1 MSCQLS
7 VVSCQ
12 NDEGLWQPATSN
24 QQLEITTMEYNR
36 RDPDDRFEQIS
47 RSLMR
52 WVLGPGLLSVHV
64 GAYLITLVS
73 LLLWNFART
82 PDDIWVDDPLRRWGL
97 VVVFH
102 ATAVGAGL
110 AAWRL
115 MRLGESSAPQ
125 QTRPQAPRRSLA
137 PAAVVTHAESNGAAP
152 RSAAATATAE
162 EWARRWL
169 RESVRVV
176 RDAVGPST
184 VSNGHEAN
192 GHAQRASAS
201 AVAGPEITEWGVLFA
216 RRAREMMSSARD
228 HLSPQSRPANGS
240 PAAETSTDLA
250 STWPAGTEAARP
262 APPNGTWPA
271 PTNGAIHASEPTALP
286 EQSNGSVPHFPV
298 ETTPVITDTMVN
310 AATASGD
317 DVPLTSTVS
326 EDARWTWVEAAAA
339 AWLARRE
346 MDDPP
351 ADPVEAPPPPAD
363 GPTASP

>member
-1 MSCQLS
+1 MDYS
-7 VVSCQ
+7 
-12 NDEGLWQPATSN
+12 
-24 QQLEITTMEYNR
+24 R

-47 RSLMR
+47 RNLMR

-64 GAYLITLVS
+64 GAYLITLVA

-82 PDDIWVDDPLRRWGL
+82 PSDIWVDDPLRRWGL

-115 MRLGESSAPQ
+115 MRLGESATTPEPRASV
-125 QTRPQAPRRSLA
+125 PRRSLA
-137 PAAVVTHAESNGAAP
+137 PAAPVAQPEPNGVAP
-152 RSAAATATAE
+152 RSAVATATAE

-169 RESVRVV
+169 RESVRIV
-176 RDAVGPST
+176 RDAVGPGAVT
-184 VSNGHEAN
+184 NGHEDN
-192 GHAQRASAS
+192 GHARPSAS

-228 HLSPQSRPANGS
+228 HLPLPLRPTNGSAPAESPAN
-240 PAAETSTDLA
+240 PANPSG
-250 STWPAGTEAARP
+250 TWPAGAEDARP
-262 APPNGTWPA
+262 APSNGTWPA
-271 PTNGAIHASEPTALP
+271 PMNGVVHTGEAFPAP
-286 EQSNGSVPHFPV
+286 EQSNGTVPHHPT
-298 ETTPVITDTMVN
+298 ESAPATPVTTAN
-310 AATASGD
+310 AATGSGD
-317 DVPLTSTVS
+317 DAPVTSTMS

-351 ADPVEAPPPPAD
+351 AAPVEAPPPPAD
-363 GPTASP
+363 EPTATP